1 MAPLTHL
8 LRLCGCAALVLP
20 VLLPAQTK
28 LVLPETPLL
37 PAHFAAWEANPSSAS
52 PDLPLLR
59 DAATASIAREDGLT
73 RTITQTYTH
82 AGRSIA
88 AQALQFGDATGAV
101 AAFTF
106 LRERGMTETAMEP
119 GARNH
124 TNIAATSGHTLLRE
138 GTSLVVLD
146 AEPASASTALSA
158 ADLHALADTLPK
170 IGGPKGLPPLL
181 PTYLPVIGLVP
192 GSVRYAVG
200 PVAYKADGGALPPAL
215 LGFEKAAETA
225 TADYTGR
232 SGTGKLTLLLLPTPQ
247 IAGDRGRAL
256 ESWLNSPEAKAAS
269 LGSIKLRRIGPLLAL
284 AIGGFTPEQATA
296 MVDGI
301 HLRTELTWNKP
312 VPPEFHVEVRK
323 TASLLT
329 SIMVFS
335 GVGALGALL
344 LGAFLGFGRAWVR
357 VLLGKPAATEPEFL
371 RLDLRSN
378 SEK

>member
-8 LRLCGCAALVLP
+8 LRLCGCAALALP
-20 VLLPAQTK
+20 LALPAQTK
-28 LVLPETPLL
+28 PVLPEVPLL
-37 PAHFAAWEANPSSAS
+37 PAHFAGGEAAPSTASSA
-52 PDLPLLR
+52 LPLLHG
-59 DAATASIAREDGLT
+59 AATASIAREDGLT
-73 RTITQTYTH
+73 RTVAQTYTH
-82 AGRSIA
+82 AGHSVA
-88 AQALQFGDATGAV
+88 AQAMQFGDATGAV

-106 LRERGMTETAMEP
+106 LRERNMAETAVEP

-124 TNIAATSGHTLLRE
+124 TNIAMAGGHTLLRE
-138 GTSLVVLD
+138 GASLVVLE
-146 AEPASASTALSA
+146 AAPSAGSLTLSA

-181 PTYLPVIGLVP
+181 PTYLPVTGLMP

-200 PVAYKADGGALPPAL
+200 PIAYRADGGALPADL
-215 LGFEKAAETA
+215 LGFDKAAETA

-256 ESWLNSPEAKAAS
+256 ENWLNSPEAKAAS

-284 AIGGFTPEQATA
+284 ATGAFTPEQASA

-335 GVGALGALL
+335 GVGALAAIL
-344 LGAFLGFGRAWVR
+344 LGAFLGFGRAWIR

-371 RLDLRSN
+371 RLDLRRN
-378 SEK
+378 GER